1 MASTFMGLNISYSG
15 LVASNAA
22 LNTTANNIA
31 NVETVGYSRQIVNQ
45 SASAAMRAFAG
56 HGCIGAGVD
65 TLGAERVRDIYYD
78 EKYWNNNS
86 KLGEYDKK
94 QYYCSIIEEYLKYIH
109 SLQELNIDIAS
120 EFLIMASELIHLKSK
135 MLIGKTME
143 EEMEESE
150 FQIQSEEDLKN
161 KLIAYHGISRWWF
174 N

>member
-31 NVETVGYSRQIVNQ
+31 NIETAGYSRQIVNQ
-45 SASAAMRAFAG
+45 AASAAMRAFAS

-78 EKYWNNNS
+78 EKYWTNNS

-94 QYYCSIIEEYLKYIH
+94 QYYCAIIETYLMDTRGTNEVKGFSTIF
-109 SLQELNIDIAS
+109 S
-120 EFLIMASELIHLKSK
+120 
-135 MLIGKTME
+135 
-143 EEMEESE
+143 
-150 FQIQSEEDLKN
+150 
-161 KLIAYHGISRWWF
+161 
-174 N
+174 